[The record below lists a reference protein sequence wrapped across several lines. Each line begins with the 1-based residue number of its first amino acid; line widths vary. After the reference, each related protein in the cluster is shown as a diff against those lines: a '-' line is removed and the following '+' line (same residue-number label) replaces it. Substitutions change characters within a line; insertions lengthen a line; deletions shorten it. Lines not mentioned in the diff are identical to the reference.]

1 MISRIVNLPKKGHF
15 FLFGP
20 RQTGK
25 SSLIQQAF
33 PADESLYMNLLLSR
47 EYTRLKRDPALLA
60 QDVAGRAPSK
70 RYVVIDE
77 VQRIPELLDEVHQ
90 LIESPNPPYFVLT
103 GSSAR
108 KLKRARANLLGGRA
122 STVHLYPLTSIEL
135 GDQFFLERALAF
147 GTLPKVYLEEDPNER
162 SVLLRAYVDN
172 YIKEEIEAEAVVRNL
187 GAFLRFLPLAAESN
201 GQEINFSKIAR
212 MCLTNHNTLKAYY
225 QILEDTLLGRFLWP
239 LAGSTRQQLS
249 KRPKFYLFDT
259 GVIRGVLGRE
269 SAPLRSST
277 YEYGALFES
286 WVINEVWRINSYYNK
301 NLQTFFYRTDDGAE
315 VDLVL
320 VDPNRDRYGIEIKSA
335 TDVASADLGSGFES
349 LSAHGPL
356 VKRICVT
363 NGVRPYSSNGIDF
376 MPWRE
381 FFLWLKELSAP
392 LL

>member
-1 MISRIVNLPKKGHF
+1 MISRIVNIPEKQHF
-15 FLFGP
+15 FLLGP

-25 SSLIQQAF
+25 SSLIHQAF
-33 PADESLYMNLLLSR
+33 RADEVLYINLLLSR
-47 EYTRLKRDPALLA
+47 EYTRLKREPALLA
-60 QDVAGRAPSK
+60 QDVASRAPTK
-70 RYVVIDE
+70 RYIVIDE
-77 VQRIPELLDEVHQ
+77 VQKIPELLDEVHQ

-108 KLKRARANLLGGRA
+108 KLKRAKANLLGGRA
-122 STVHLYPLTSIEL
+122 STVQLYPLTSIEL
-135 GDQFFLERALAF
+135 GDQFFLDRALAF
-147 GTLPKVYLEEDPNER
+147 GTLPKVYLEEDADAR
-162 SVLLRAYVDN
+162 AGLIRAYVDN

-239 LAGSTRQQLS
+239 LAGSTRQQLT

-269 SAPLRSST
+269 MSPLRSST

-286 WVINEVWRINSYYNK
+286 WVINEVWRINSYYKK

-320 VDPNRDRYGIEIKSA
+320 VDPNKDRYAIEIKSA
-335 TDVASADLGSGFES
+335 IDVASVDLGSGFES
-349 LSAHGPL
+349 LSAHGQL
-356 VKRICVT
+356 AKRICVT
-363 NGVRPYSSNGIDF
+363 NGVRPYSSNGVDF
-376 MPWRE
+376 MPWLD
-381 FFLWLKELSAP
+381 FFVWLKQL
-392 LL
+392 